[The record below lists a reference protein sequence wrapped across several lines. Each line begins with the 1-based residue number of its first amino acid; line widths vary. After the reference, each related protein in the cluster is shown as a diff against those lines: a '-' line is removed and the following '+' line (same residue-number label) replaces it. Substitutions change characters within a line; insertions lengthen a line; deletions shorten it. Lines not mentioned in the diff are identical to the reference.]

1 MSVTWTS
8 IARKDIEDAVRSK
21 VVWGL
26 TLTFVA
32 FLVMTMLSAG
42 ELVQGVETV
51 TASLA
56 LSGVATLAQL
66 FIPGLAVVAGYL
78 AITGE
83 RRSGSL
89 RVLLSYPF
97 TRFDIVFGKLVG
109 RTAITMIALVS
120 GFAVASVLVV
130 WLYGAPSIATFVG
143 FVGTGVLLGAVFTGL
158 AVGGS
163 SMSTTRGRAMSLTIG
178 PYVAMVLFWK
188 PVVVGMYYAAYGSLP
203 GLVVEPWY
211 LLVKRL
217 NPLEA
222 YRVATGSV
230 LGEPVNA
237 VPYLPLEDLPPGT
250 MAAEIEI
257 GTRLAGEIPFYLQDW
272 FAVVILLAWGI
283 IPVVLGYRRF
293 ATSDV
298 A

>member
-1 MSVTWTS
+1 MSVSWTA

-21 VVWGL
+21 VLWGL

-56 LSGVATLAQL
+56 LAGVATLAQL
-66 FIPGLAVVAGYL
+66 FIPGLAVIAGYL
-78 AITGE
+78 AVTGE
-83 RRSGSL
+83 RQSGSL
-89 RVLLSYPF
+89 KVLLSYPF
-97 TRFDIVFGKLVG
+97 TRFDVVLGKLVG
-109 RTAITMIALVS
+109 RTVISLITLVT
-120 GFAVASVLVV
+120 GFGVASVLVV
-130 WLYGAPSIATFVG
+130 WLYGTPPITTFVG
-143 FVGTGVLLGAVFTGL
+143 FVGTGVLLGAAFTGL

-163 SMSTTRGRAMSLTIG
+163 AMAPTRGRAMSLTIG

-188 PVVVGMYYAAYGSLP
+188 PVVVGMYYAASGALP
-203 GLVVEPWY
+203 GIEVEPWY
-211 LLVKRL
+211 LLLKRL

-222 YRVATGSV
+222 YRVATGAI

-237 VPYLPLEDLPPGT
+237 VPYLPLENLPPGT
-250 MAAEIEI
+250 IAAEIEI
-257 GTRLAGEIPFYLQDW
+257 GTRVAGRVPFYLQDW
-272 FAVVILLAWGI
+272 FAVVILLAWGL
-283 IPVVLGYRRF
+283 IPVVVGYRRF
-293 ATSDV
+293 ARTDV

>member
-1 MSVTWTS
+1 MSVSWTA

-21 VVWGL
+21 VLWGL

-42 ELVQGVETV
+42 ELVEGVETV

-56 LSGVATLAQL
+56 LAGVATLAQL
-66 FIPGLAVVAGYL
+66 FIPGLAVIAGYL

-89 RVLLSYPF
+89 KVLLSYPF
-97 TRFDIVFGKLVG
+97 TRSDVVLGKLVG
-109 RTAITMIALVS
+109 RTAITLITLIA
-120 GFAVASVLVV
+120 GFVVASVLVV
-130 WLYGAPSIATFVG
+130 WLYGAPPMTTFLG

-163 SMSTTRGRAMSLTIG
+163 AMARTRGRAMSLTVG

-188 PVVVGMYYAAYGSLP
+188 PVVVGLYYAVHGALP
-203 GLVVEPWY
+203 AIEVEPWY

-222 YRVATGSV
+222 YRVATGAI

-237 VPYLPLEDLPPGT
+237 VPYLPLENLPPGT
-250 MAAEIEI
+250 MAAEFEV
-257 GTRLAGEIPFYLQDW
+257 GARVVGQVPFYLQDW
-272 FAVVILLAWGI
+272 FAVVILVAWGLV
-283 IPVVLGYRRF
+283 PVIAGYRRF
-293 ATSDV
+293 ARTDV